1 MRCKLLCMLLGPP
14 RWERWLG
21 ARRGRPAGRPCSLA
35 RSASPTCRLHPN
47 PNPTLNHVPCR
58 GQVLSYYKIFGY
70 PTGLGALVA
79 RKDALARL
87 RPRYFG
93 GGTLAACAADAD
105 FHRCGRWS
113 ARQRRVKVR
122 FHRLTFTSAAAGRR
136 GGAGPLRSPA
146 WPAWARPGAC
156 MPSARTTNSIRSS
169 TWQGCRARTWGA
181 VRVRR
186 AEGPSGYEDGT
197 PSFLAI
203 AALRQG
209 WRLVARLGGL
219 PAVERHT
226 AALTRWAARARA
238 SGTLPFRPP
247 KRARTAQCCFTC
259 AQEAARVLYG
269 GDRRSFRQ
277 PGRRL
282 GMQEVCLVV

>member
-113 ARQRRVKVR
+113 ARQRRV
-122 FHRLTFTSAAAGRR
+122 G
-136 GGAGPLRSPA
+136 
-146 WPAWARPGAC
+146 
-156 MPSARTTNSIRSS
+156 
-169 TWQGCRARTWGA
+169 
-181 VRVRR
+181 
-186 AEGPSGYEDGT
+186 
-197 PSFLAI
+197 
-203 AALRQG
+203 
-209 WRLVARLGGL
+209 
-219 PAVERHT
+219 
-226 AALTRWAARARA
+226 
-238 SGTLPFRPP
+238 
-247 KRARTAQCCFTC
+247 
-259 AQEAARVLYG
+259 
-269 GDRRSFRQ
+269 
-277 PGRRL
+277 
-282 GMQEVCLVV
+282 